1 MPNTL
6 RGLGMADVQANKEG
20 TPPKKEEGS
29 EAKVEQSPDS
39 ESKVENLWSIYDV
52 TSRGATKSLH
62 DAAERGKVKD
72 VIMFLSKMKRAA
84 EVRERTRTTSQCEV
98 RKQRKNALTN

>member
-1 MPNTL
+1 MVDPN
-6 RGLGMADVQANKEG
+6 
-20 TPPKKEEGS
+20 GS
-29 EAKVEQSPDS
+29 IN
-39 ESKVENLWSIYDV
+39 SKTTFLQTSL